1 MTTIPDSFNR
11 LSDSVLASNATY
23 AVVVSNN
30 GHFTAYTFSL
40 LAKNGNVALTIS
52 QANLYKS
59 NTHANNFA
67 KKHNAQV
74 VPIAD
79 LWLCTKNELGF
90 EVGDLVLVETIMR
103 KIEDKNRSNQ
113 ANVDLARQALTQN
126 YEQTLRYSLPYSDLN
141 EDGKKEYMKVIH
153 MAVEANL
160 PLSHCVN
167 ELTQY
172 LESEVEVVYTPS
184 LSKHSDLELTNEI
197 DINSRIDQMRHEG
210 LSQPSL
216 YPSNSAIL
224 STNGTHTSNGEIKA
238 NLGQSETV
246 EVENDVIGLTEN
258 DALVDTVVTLY
269 LPFTHATKQ
278 PVRVYNAD
286 FSDNRIDV
294 HMATGSL
301 VSEIIRL
308 NVASE
313 AKATHCDFYSIVD
326 TLSVK
331 IAVFYD
337 YGDLKFA
344 IIENEIITDSVHF
357 MWQVFDRLAI
367 IKTKNYCPNC
377 GQPLDS
383 DTFGCSTCEYLI
395 RSKEFWDKIVPVEL
409 PQSKIEIEHLK
420 VLHANT
426 VAIAK
431 LILNGIVSLR
441 LLRVEEIDETHYLTV
456 FISPDG
462 KVTRYLT
469 RLDHSLV
476 RVIFVN
482 SWLKPLSV
490 SEFNETVREI
500 VRLLKRNQYKYNLEV
515 IEI

>member
-1 MTTIPDSFNR
+1 MTTVPNNFNR
-11 LSDSVLASNATY
+11 LSDSILDNVVYAT
-23 AVVVSNN
+23 VVNN
-30 GHFTAYTFSL
+30 GGHLAYCTLSL
-40 LAKNGNVALTIS
+40 LANNGNVAKTIS

-59 NTHANNFA
+59 NTHASNFA
-67 KKHNAQV
+67 KKHNAFV

-79 LWLCTKNELGF
+79 LWLCGSDNDLGF
-90 EVGDLVLVETIMR
+90 AVGDLVLVETIMR
-103 KIEDKNRSNQ
+103 KVDDKNRLSQ
-113 ANVDLARQALTQN
+113 VKADLAKQALTQN
-126 YEQTLRYSLPYSDLN
+126 YEQALRYSLPYSDLN

-153 MAVEANL
+153 MAIEANL
-160 PLSHCVN
+160 PLSYCVN
-167 ELTQY
+167 ELSQY
-172 LESEVEVVYTPS
+172 LESEIEIAYNPS
-184 LSKHSDLELTNEI
+184 LSKHNDLELTSEI
-197 DINSRIDQMRHEG
+197 DVSEKIEEMRNEG

-216 YPSNSAIL
+216 YTSIFPVL
-224 STNGTHTSNGEIKA
+224 STNGTHTSNRENQA
-238 NLGQSETV
+238 NLGQSETLGT
-246 EVENDVIGLTEN
+246 ENDVVTLIEN
-258 DALVDTVVTLY
+258 DVLADTVVTLY
-269 LPFTHATKQ
+269 LPFVHTTKQ
-278 PVRVYNAD
+278 PVRIYHDD
-286 FSDNRIDV
+286 FSDNRLAV
-294 HMATGSL
+294 KRSTEEL

-308 NVASE
+308 NVANE

>member
-1 MTTIPDSFNR
+1 MTTVPNNFDR
-11 LSDSVLASNATY
+11 LSDSIQDNVVYAT
-23 AVVVSNN
+23 VVSNN
-30 GHFTAYTFSL
+30 GHLAYYTLSL
-40 LAKNGNVALTIS
+40 LANNGNVAKTIS

-59 NTHANNFA
+59 NTHASNFA
-67 KKHNAQV
+67 NKHNAQV

-79 LWLCTKNELGF
+79 LWLCTSDDDLGF
-90 EVGDLVLVETIMR
+90 AVGDLVLIETIMR
-103 KIEDKNRSNQ
+103 KVDDKNRLSQ
-113 ANVDLARQALTQN
+113 AKADLAKQALTQN
-126 YEQTLRYSLPYSDLN
+126 YEQTLRYSLPYRDLS
-141 EDGKKEYMKVIH
+141 EDGKNEYMKVIH
-153 MAVEANL
+153 MAIEANL
-160 PLSHCVN
+160 PLSYCVN
-167 ELTQY
+167 ELSQY
-172 LESEVEVVYTPS
+172 LESEIEIAYNPS
-184 LSKHSDLELTNEI
+184 LSKHNDLELTSEI
-197 DINSRIDQMRHEG
+197 DVSEKIEEMRNEG

-216 YPSNSAIL
+216 YTSIFPVL
-224 STNGTHTSNGEIKA
+224 STNGTHTSNRENQA

-278 PVRVYNAD
+278 PVRFYNTD

-294 HMATGSL
+294 HIATSSL

-308 NVASE
+308 NIASE

-377 GQPLDS
+377 GQPLNS

-409 PQSKIEIEHLK
+409 PKTKVTLDHLK
-420 VLHANT
+420 VLYANT
-426 VAIAK
+426 VTIAK
-431 LILNGIVSLR
+431 LICNGNVKLR
-441 LLRVEEIDETHYLTV
+441 MRMVEEIDETHYLTS
-456 FISPDG
+456 FDQPDG

-469 RLDHSLV
+469 RLDQNLV

-482 SWLKPLSV
+482 SWLKQLGV

-500 VRLLKRNQYKYNLEV
+500 VKLLKRNQYKYQLEV